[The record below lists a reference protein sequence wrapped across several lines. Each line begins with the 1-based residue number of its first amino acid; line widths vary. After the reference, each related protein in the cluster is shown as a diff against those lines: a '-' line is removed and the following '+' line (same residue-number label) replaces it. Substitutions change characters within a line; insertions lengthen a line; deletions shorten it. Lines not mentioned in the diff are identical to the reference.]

1 MKPDREPDGKWETFQ
16 SWVNYATRD
25 IGGMNAACYDEK
37 GRRCLIGKDF
47 MLADEE
53 RAFPVSYW
61 YGEGGQ
67 TLAQQR
73 KSKRAAQA
81 TLRANFPWR
90 YE

>member
-1 MKPDREPDGKWETFQ
+1 MGIDREPDGKWETFQ
-16 SWVNYATRD
+16 HWVNYATRD

-37 GRRCLIGKDF
+37 GRRCHIGKDF

-53 RAFPVSYW
+53 GAFPVSYW

-73 KSKRAAQA
+73 KSKKAALA
-81 TLRANFPWR
+81 TLKANFPWR
-90 YE
+90 Y